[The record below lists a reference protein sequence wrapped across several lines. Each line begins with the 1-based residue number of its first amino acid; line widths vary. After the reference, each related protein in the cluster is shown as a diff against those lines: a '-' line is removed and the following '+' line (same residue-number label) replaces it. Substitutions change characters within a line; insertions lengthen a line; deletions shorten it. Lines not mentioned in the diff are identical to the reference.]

1 MSFVCFCNNISASQ
15 DVLEYENTIPCS
27 PSNIQLSNLIWR
39 FNHSQLILN
48 GTVTSYTVSEKWK
61 QHVKKL
67 SESGSLTLQDI
78 SADQE
83 GIYTCEVND
92 AEETTISLRSVMIH
106 KGKVAFSH
114 T

>member
-1 MSFVCFCNNISASQ
+1 MFLSMRTQSHAVHQTFNSQISFV
-15 DVLEYENTIPCS
+15 
-27 PSNIQLSNLIWR
+27 
-39 FNHSQLILN
+39 SQLILN

>member
-1 MSFVCFCNNISASQ
+1 MQSIKLYTLKSHLEIQPQSAHPEW
-15 DVLEYENTIPCS
+15 DCHKL
-27 PSNIQLSNLIWR
+27 
-39 FNHSQLILN
+39 HSLR
-48 GTVTSYTVSEKWK
+48 EM
-61 QHVKKL
+61 
-67 SESGSLTLQDI
+67 EAACEELQDI